1 MPLGVVRYR
10 ESRAG
15 GGEDRTVVSTPFE
28 TVAEARAE
36 AARKTEAFVRRGYNA
51 EQDHWW
57 CRADDILY
65 FSPWRERSGSILG
78 IAEIS

>member
-1 MPLGVVRYR
+1 MPLVVVRYR
-10 ESRAG
+10 ESRAR

-36 AARKTEAFVRRGYNA
+36 AARKTEAFVRHGYNA

-57 CRADDILY
+57 CRADDTLY
-65 FSPWRERSGSILG
+65 FFTVESAQRLDPGDC
-78 IAEIS
+78 

>member
-1 MPLGVVRYR
+1 MPLVVVRYR

-15 GGEDRTVVSTPFE
+15 GGEDRTVVSTSFE

-36 AARKTEAFVRRGYNA
+36 AARKTEAFVRHGYNA

-57 CRADDILY
+57 CRADDTFY
-65 FSPWRERSGSILG
+65 FFTVES
-78 IAEIS
+78 A

>member
-1 MPLGVVRYR
+1 MPLVVVRYR

-36 AARKTEAFVRRGYNA
+36 AARKTEAFVRHGYNA

-57 CRADDILY
+57 CRADDTPY
-65 FSPWRERSGSILG
+65 FFTVES
-78 IAEIS
+78 A